1 MTESLK
7 YEAKYLLTNRETADS
22 LIYRLSFMIRDI
34 EAESKKAGVV
44 VDWPNILIETEDW
57 SIDDS
62 TPVSGTPAWRIAA
75 TGRRCER
82 TSAMTVDTR
91 M

>member
-57 SIDDS
+57 SIDDR
-62 TPVSGTPAWRIAA
+62 TLSGEDRVEDYRTIKIALR
-75 TGRRCER
+75 GVKE
-82 TSAMTVDTR
+82 D
-91 M
+91 